1 MGNLPSCPKC
11 DSEYTYEIDHLLV
24 CPECFHEW
32 NPEIEA
38 EKEAEAEKANLIRDA
53 NGNVL
58 NDGDSVAVIQD
69 LKIGANSTIRRGTI
83 VKNIRL
89 LDNPPD
95 GVHNIA
101 CKIDGFGDMFLKDSV
116 VKKVQ

>member
-1 MGNLPSCPKC
+1 MGNLPNCPKC
-11 DSEYTYEIDHLLV
+11 DSEYTYEVDHLLV

-38 EKEAEAEKANLIRDA
+38 EKEAEAEEVKLVRDS

-58 NDGDSVAVIQD
+58 CDSDTVTVIED
-69 LKIGANSTIRRGTI
+69 LKVGASTIKRGTT

-89 LDNPPD
+89 IENPPD

-101 CKIDGFGDMFLKDSV
+101 CKIDGFGDMILKGSV
-116 VKKVQ
+116 VKKI